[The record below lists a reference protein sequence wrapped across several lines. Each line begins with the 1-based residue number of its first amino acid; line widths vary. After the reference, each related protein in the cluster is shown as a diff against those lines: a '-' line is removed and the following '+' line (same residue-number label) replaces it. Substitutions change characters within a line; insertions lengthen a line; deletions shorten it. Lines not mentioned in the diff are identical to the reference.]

1 MKDFLTFFFILLILD
16 LIWIKLRMKYF
27 TDFYRDVQGSELQVK
42 YVYGLLCY
50 IVIAFTL
57 WYFVINKKGTV
68 YEAMLLGAALY
79 AVYDLTNQATLSRWT
94 LKMTVTDIV
103 WGAVLSGVS
112 TYIFVKLKKDSK

>member
-1 MKDFLTFFFILLILD
+1 
-16 LIWIKLRMKYF
+16 MKYF